1 MERGTGTETLLGN
14 SGLMAEPFRL
24 KRTKSLASNSRGS
37 LLLSFPRLQWKKD
50 IKSIKK
56 LLTFDS

>member
-24 KRTKSLASNSRGS
+24 KRIKSLASNSRGS

-50 IKSIKK
+50 IKINKK
-56 LLTFDS
+56 IINF